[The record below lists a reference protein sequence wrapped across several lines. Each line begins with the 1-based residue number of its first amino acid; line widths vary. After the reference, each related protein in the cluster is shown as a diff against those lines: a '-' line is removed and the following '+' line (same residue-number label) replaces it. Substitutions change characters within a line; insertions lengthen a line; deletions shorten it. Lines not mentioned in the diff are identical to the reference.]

1 MGKGRLTGPTPDP
14 SRERE
19 GRTEMIDP
27 AKLAAFAVVT
37 GLVSLM
43 PGPQMVFVMT
53 QAAWRGPRAGAAA
66 LAGLQI
72 GNATWFVMAGLG
84 LGTLALAS
92 PGAFAALT
100 ATGALYLAWLGLQ
113 ALRHAGRRADAG
125 PVGEPPRRVSRNAL
139 RDSLAVSLSN
149 PKSLVYVLALL
160 PPFVDPRLPVAP
172 QFVLLATIAIA
183 LDLTVGALYVA
194 AGGGLSAAMNRPA
207 VRLWFARAVGAI
219 FLVLA
224 IAILVDLG
232 RRGGAMG

>member
-1 MGKGRLTGPTPDP
+1 
-14 SRERE
+14 
-19 GRTEMIDP
+19 MIDP
-27 AKLAAFAVVT
+27 AKLAAFAVIT

-66 LAGLQI
+66 LAGLQL

-84 LGTLALAS
+84 LGTLALAW
-92 PGAFAALT
+92 PRAFTALT
-100 ATGALYLAWLGLQ
+100 AAGALYLAWLGLQ
-113 ALRHAGRRADAG
+113 AWRHASTQPSDQTPRRAAG
-125 PVGEPPRRVSRNAL
+125 RHAL

-160 PPFVDPRLPVAP
+160 PPFVDPRQPVAP
-172 QFVLLATIAIA
+172 QLALLAAIAIA
-183 LDLTVGALYVA
+183 LDLTVGAVYVA

-207 VRLWFARAVGAI
+207 VRLWLERAIGAI

-224 IAILVDLG
+224 TMILVELA
-232 RRGGAMG
+232 RHGGATE

>member
-1 MGKGRLTGPTPDP
+1 
-14 SRERE
+14 
-19 GRTEMIDP
+19 MIDP

-37 GLVSLM
+37 GLVSLT

-66 LAGLQI
+66 LAGLQL

-84 LGTLALAS
+84 LGTLALAW
-92 PGAFAALT
+92 PGAFTALT
-100 ATGALYLAWLGLQ
+100 AAGALYLAWLGFH
-113 ALRHAGRRADAG
+113 ALNLAGRHTGTQPPDEA
-125 PVGEPPRRVSRNAL
+125 PPPRSSGRHAL

-172 QFVLLATIAIA
+172 QLALLAAIAIA
-183 LDLTVGALYVA
+183 LDLTVGAVYVA
-194 AGGGLSAAMNRPA
+194 AGGGLSAAMNRPV
-207 VRLWFARAVGAI
+207 VRLWFERAIGTI

-224 IAILVDLG
+224 AAILVELA
-232 RRGGAMG
+232 RRGGAMA

>member
-1 MGKGRLTGPTPDP
+1 
-14 SRERE
+14 
-19 GRTEMIDP
+19 MIDP

-53 QAAWRGPRAGAAA
+53 QAAWRGPRAGVAA
-66 LAGLQI
+66 LAGLQL

-84 LGTLALAS
+84 LGTLALAW
-92 PGAFAALT
+92 PAAFTVLT
-100 ATGALYLAWLGLQ
+100 AAGALYLAWLGLQ
-113 ALRHAGRRADAG
+113 AWRHAGAQPAGEAPRRASG
-125 PVGEPPRRVSRNAL
+125 HAL

-160 PPFVDPRLPVAP
+160 PPFVDPTLPVAP
-172 QFVLLATIAIA
+172 QLALLAAIAIM
-183 LDLTVGALYVA
+183 LDLTVGAIYVA
-194 AGGGLSAAMNRPA
+194 AGGGLSAAMSRPA
-207 VRLWFARAVGAI
+207 VRLWFERAIGSI

-224 IAILVDLG
+224 AAILADLA